1 MATVR
6 FNPSFDDKI
15 KMVLARKATAG
26 HKEAADRVLQ
36 MLKDF
41 TRLWNR
47 QPIYESTSVIAADG
61 INMTTVITVT
71 DIMVSA
77 TLSRWKA
84 IDEGLDTAPNG
95 ISQIAQGK
103 KYPMKFKLPYSA
115 KSFDANGEGGGTGRD
130 TTPPLLN
137 FWEIAP
143 GSRVIRP
150 RAWTERVKAEASTF
164 HSIMVEAANNA

>member
-6 FNPSFDDKI
+6 FNSSFDEKI
-15 KMVLARKATAG
+15 KVALARKATAG
-26 HKEAADRVLQ
+26 NKAAAEKVIE
-36 MLKDF
+36 MLTGF
-41 TRLWNR
+41 TRMWNR
-47 QPIYESTSVIAADG
+47 QPTYESTSVIAADG
-61 INMTTVITVT
+61 VNMTTIITVT
-71 DIMVSA
+71 DMMVSA

-137 FWEIAP
+137 FWEVTP

-150 RAWTERVKAEASTF
+150 RAWTERVKAEASAF
-164 HSIMVEAANNA
+164 HTIMVEAASNG